1 MSDSGTDPRN
11 AAPGPHAPQPPNG
24 CLTALMVI
32 AGLIL
37 LLPAFCTLL
46 VTGGQL
52 EAQEI
57 FSPLG
62 ILILALFLGG
72 ITLIGWAPRRP
83 PH

>member
-1 MSDSGTDPRN
+1 
-11 AAPGPHAPQPPNG
+11 
-24 CLTALMVI
+24 MVL

-52 EAQEI
+52 EMQEI